1 MSVAKSILDAVKV
14 SREASANML
23 EYYYEEGVVSKTDLE
38 LYADTLRAIS
48 DDLEYRLQS
57 VFGVCESR
65 LQVKREAKNGS

>member
-1 MSVAKSILDAVKV
+1 MSVAKSILDAVRV

-23 EYYYEEGVVSKTDLE
+23 EYYYEEGVVSKTDLD

-48 DDLEYRLQS
+48 DDLEYRLQA

-65 LQVKREAKNGS
+65 LQVKRESKKND

>member
-1 MSVAKSILDAVKV
+1 MSIAKSILDAVRV

-23 EYYYEEGVVSKTDLE
+23 EYYYDEGIISSTDLHE
-38 LYADTLRAIS
+38 YSRVLRSIN

-65 LQVKREAKNGS
+65 LQVKKESKNGN

>member
-23 EYYYEEGVVSKTDLE
+23 EFYYEEGVISHTDLQD
-38 LYADTLRAIS
+38 YADVVRRIS

-57 VFGVCESR
+57 IFGVCESR
-65 LQVKREAKNGS
+65 LQVKKGKE